1 MISICKFLTKNIL
14 RITCRTLHV
23 IMQSP
28 LSWLEK
34 LFSKYSFHASFITF
48 AFPNDFLQTDV
59 NQRSPF
65 LQEESLKLSCPSRG
79 TPHDIYPSSQTAK
92 STHLQRA
99 SWLELWHC
107 GLTQQWNCLP
117 WFGHLIL
124 TVILRRIGF
133 LWPLGVDVAQR
144 EYKLPWIMLFL
155 HNRCNFSDAFSAIV
169 SFSQI
174 FRLFRGWNGGIW
186 NQRSIISVCTI
197 SYNCST
203 SEGVVLTK
211 LQMLH

>member
-1 MISICKFLTKNIL
+1 M
-14 RITCRTLHV
+14 
-23 IMQSP
+23 P
-28 LSWLEK
+28 
-34 LFSKYSFHASFITF
+34 FSG
-48 AFPNDFLQTDV
+48 N
-59 NQRSPF
+59 
-65 LQEESLKLSCPSRG
+65 
-79 TPHDIYPSSQTAK
+79 TPWY
-92 STHLQRA
+92 
-99 SWLELWHC
+99 
-107 GLTQQWNCLP
+107 LP
-117 WFGHLIL
+117 IL
-124 TVILRRIGF
+124 TNCKINPLTMSLMVGTVALWSDTTMKLPPLIRTFDFNCDLRRIGF

-144 EYKLPWIMLFL
+144 EYFSKLPWIMLFL

>member
-1 MISICKFLTKNIL
+1 MPFELTWKNCFQNAHFMLLSLLLRFQMISCK
-14 RITCRTLHV
+14 HV
-23 IMQSP
+23 N
-28 LSWLEK
+28 K
-34 LFSKYSFHASFITF
+34 
-48 AFPNDFLQTDV
+48 
-59 NQRSPF
+59 RSPF
-65 LQEESLKLSCPSRG
+65 LQKESLKLSCPCRR
-79 TPHDIYPSSQTAK
+79 TPHDICTSSQAAK
-92 STHLQRA
+92 STHFQWALG
-99 SWLELWHC
+99 LELWNC
-107 GLTQQWNCLP
+107 SLRQQWNCLP
-117 WFGHLIL
+117 WFGPLIL

-144 EYKLPWIMLFL
+144 EYFSKLPWIMLFL